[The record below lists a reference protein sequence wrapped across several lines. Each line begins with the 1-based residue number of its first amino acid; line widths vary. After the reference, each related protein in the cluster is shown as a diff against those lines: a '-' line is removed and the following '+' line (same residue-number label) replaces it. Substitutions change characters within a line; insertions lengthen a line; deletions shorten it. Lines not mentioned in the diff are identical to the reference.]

1 MQLEQNIKGLCSKFG
16 IEFKDFLD
24 DLEVENVHE
33 LTVYDLE
40 AICEEYDID
49 MYALL
54 FKPIF
59 KPELYKKKLSEIK
72 FLIIDVDGVM
82 TDGGMYISE
91 NGDQIKR
98 FNAQDGMAIQHLVKN
113 NFQIGIISSG
123 TTNSMVQKRAE
134 ILGVQ
139 HCYVGRETKISILNS
154 WCKTLDLKLSEVAM
168 IGDDINDLE
177 IMKQVGIA
185 VCPKNAVNAVKSL
198 AHIQLSKKGGDA
210 CIREFIDN
218 YLLKEPIQ

>member
-49 MYALL
+49 IYALL

-59 KPELYKKKLSEIK
+59 KPELYKKKLSAIK

-198 AHIQLSKKGGDA
+198 AHIQLSKNGGDA

-218 YLLKEPIQ
+218 YLLKEPIH

>member
-134 ILGVQ
+134 MLGIK
-139 HCYVGRETKISILNS
+139 HCYVGREPKLEILEAWCLELNISM
-154 WCKTLDLKLSEVAM
+154 EQVAI
-168 IGDDINDLE
+168 IGDDVNDIP
-177 IMKQVGIA
+177 IMKQVGLA
-185 VCPKNAVNAVKSL
+185 VCPSDAVNSVKSL
-198 AHIQLSKKGGDA
+198 SHIILAKKGGHG
-210 CIREFIDN
+210 CIREFIDA
-218 YLLKEPIQ
+218 YLLNEPIS

>member
-33 LTVYDLE
+33 LSVYDLE

-134 ILGVQ
+134 IL
-139 HCYVGRETKISILNS
+139 
-154 WCKTLDLKLSEVAM
+154 
-168 IGDDINDLE
+168 
-177 IMKQVGIA
+177 
-185 VCPKNAVNAVKSL
+185 
-198 AHIQLSKKGGDA
+198 
-210 CIREFIDN
+210 
-218 YLLKEPIQ
+218 